1 MSFLWVILWFLGH
14 PKKQN
19 CVVLSTIE
27 AKYIV
32 ACLYCAQILWM
43 KQNLVDF
50 GLHFHNTRIL
60 CDNKSAINISK
71 NLVLHSRTGIL
82 MLDIIF

>member
-1 MSFLWVILWFLGH
+1 MDHKSTSGTCHFLGNSLVSWSS
-14 PKKQN
+14 KKQN

-32 ACLYCAQILWM
+32 AGLYCAQILWM

-60 CDNKSAINISK
+60 CDNKSAINLSK
-71 NLVLHSRTGIL
+71 NSMLHS
-82 MLDIIF
+82 